1 VARIDGKTVFVQG
14 ALPGEEVL
22 CRYTRRHAR
31 YSEAL
36 ALEIGSP
43 SPLRVT
49 PRCAHADV
57 CGGCSLQHLGAEEQI
72 AHKQAVLLEHMRHIG
87 EVEAE
92 QVFEPLRGPLWGY
105 RRKARLGVKYVEK
118 KGGALVGFREK
129 ASPYIADM
137 RSCEV
142 LHPSVGRRI
151 EALRELIGSLQ
162 ARARIPQIEVAVGDQ
177 DTVLCLRH
185 LDPLS
190 IPDREALSAFGA
202 GHGIGVYL
210 QPGGPGSIHPLW
222 PESGV
227 VLSYSLPESGL
238 EFSFQVDDFTQVNA
252 EVNRAMVARVLELL
266 DPEATDQVLDLF
278 CGLGNFT
285 LPLARRA
292 GQVTGI
298 EGDAALVRRA
308 RDNAVANG
316 MDNVRFEQV
325 DLAQPEQLARFVSQ
339 RFDKLLLDPPRSGAA
354 EIIAQLDYAG
364 IGRIVYVS
372 CNPATL
378 ARDAGIL
385 VHEHAYRLRGVGVMD
400 MFPHTSH
407 VESIALFER

>member
-1 VARIDGKTVFVQG
+1 MARIDGKTVFVQG
-14 ALPGEEVL
+14 ALPGEDVL
-22 CRYTRRHAR
+22 CRYTRKHAR

-36 ALEIGSP
+36 ALEISHP

-49 PRCAHADV
+49 PMCVHADV
-57 CGGCSLQHLGAEEQI
+57 CGGCSLQHLGAEDQI
-72 AHKQAVLLEHMRHIG
+72 AHKQSVMLEQLRHIG
-87 EVEAE
+87 EVEPE
-92 QVFEPLRGPLWGY
+92 SVFEPLRGPLRGY

-118 KGGALVGFREK
+118 KGGVLVGFREK
-129 ASPYIADM
+129 ASPFIADIHG
-137 RSCEV
+137 CEV

-151 EALRELIGSLQ
+151 DELRELIGSLQ

-177 DTVLCLRH
+177 KTVLCLRH

-190 IPDREALSAFGA
+190 PSDREALSAFGQR
-202 GHGIGVYL
+202 HGIGITL
-210 QPGGPGSIHPLW
+210 QPGGPDSIQPLW
-222 PESGV
+222 PEPGMA
-227 VLSYSLPESGL
+227 LSYSLPVL
-238 EFSFQVDDFTQVNA
+238 QLSFAFRVDDFTQVNA
-252 EVNRAMVARVLELL
+252 DINRDMVARVLELL
-266 DPEATDQVLDLF
+266 DPRSADTVLDLF

-308 RDNAVANG
+308 RDNAAGNG
-316 MDNVRFEQV
+316 IDNARFEQV
-325 DLAQPEQLARFVSQ
+325 DLAAPEQVAAFMRQ
-339 RFDKLLLDPPRSGAA
+339 RYDKLLLDPPRSGAA
-354 EIIAQLDYAG
+354 EIIAQLDCTG

-385 VHEHAYRLRGVGVMD
+385 VREQGYRLLGAGIMD
-400 MFPHTSH
+400 MFPQTAH